1 MKPSRVVTLL
11 GFCCLLFLLSTAPRA
26 AAATCIANGTF
37 CCTCNQGGNLCTLA
51 FNHQAG
57 ASWECI
63 QIRADCEEY
72 GVCIGN
78 QCGTMKYH
86 LPSLQTLRAYPWIT
100 QGDLS
105 PILKESRVPESQS
118 MLENLQ
124 KGQLIYGV
132 PEHVTVNRVIQPKGW
147 IDGLP
152 ERHIAAVVDSKDDHT
167 VTVKFYVDDGV
178 WRHVNDQIKA
188 GAQPVEMI
196 TFTPTTWTLATGDGA
211 ELARGELEKYRR

>member
-1 MKPSRVVTLL
+1 MLF
-11 GFCCLLFLLSTAPRA
+11 GFCCLLLLLSTAPQA
-26 AAATCIANGTF
+26 AAVNCIADGQL
-37 CCTCNQGGNLCTLA
+37 CCTCNQVNLCTKA
-51 FNHQAG
+51 FGHQAN
-57 ASWECI
+57 ATWECI
-63 QIRADCEEY
+63 QTRADCEEF
-72 GVCIGN
+72 GACFGN

-105 PILKESRVPESQS
+105 PITKESRIPEAAT
-118 MLENLQ
+118 MLENIQ
-124 KGQLIYGV
+124 RAQLIYGV
-132 PEHVTVNRVIQPKGW
+132 PEHVTVNRVIQQKGW

-152 ERHIAAVVDSKDDHT
+152 ERHIAAVIDSKDDHT

-196 TFTPTTWTLATGDGA
+196 TFTPTSWTLATGDGA
-211 ELARGELEKYRR
+211 ELDRGTIEKYSR